1 MLRMVSPDSS
11 ISPGQRA
18 EKERCQSHLLRIMDV
33 GLATSALFL
42 ASPLLVVLCI
52 AGFFDTGSPLFLQ
65 KRVGRQQKPFVLV
78 KFRTMR
84 LETMSVA
91 THLAEPEAITPFG
104 NFLRRSKLD
113 ELPQLWNVVLGEMS
127 MVGPRPCLFSQQEL
141 IACRAAR
148 GAFKVRPGI
157 TGLAQVQG
165 VDMSTPELL
174 AEKDQQMLE
183 TMSMRNYFWYL
194 ILTVSGKGSGDRI
207 RPPDSFYEEDQG

>member
-1 MLRMVSPDSS
+1 MVSPDSS

-18 EKERCQSHLLRIMDV
+18 EKERCQSHFLRIMDV
-33 GLATSALFL
+33 GLATSGLFL

-65 KRVGRQQKPFVLV
+65 TRVGRQQKPFVLV
-78 KFRTMR
+78 KFRTMK

-127 MVGPRPCLFSQQEL
+127 MVGPRPCLFSHEEWDIRSML
-141 IACRAAR
+141 RSGSSNEAVARA
-148 GAFKVRPGI
+148 I
-157 TGLAQVQG
+157 
-165 VDMSTPELL
+165 VDMAWTKQAGHGIGQTDFVQPER
-174 AEKDQQMLE
+174 
-183 TMSMRNYFWYL
+183 TMSA
-194 ILTVSGKGSGDRI
+194 IGG
-207 RPPDSFYEEDQG
+207 